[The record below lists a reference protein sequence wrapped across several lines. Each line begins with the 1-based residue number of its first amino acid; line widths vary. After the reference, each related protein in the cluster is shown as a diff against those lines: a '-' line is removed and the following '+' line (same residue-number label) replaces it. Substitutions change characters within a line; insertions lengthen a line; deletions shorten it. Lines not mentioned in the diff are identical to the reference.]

1 MMVRLSPGL
10 AGLVYEIA
18 WDNFSVTGLAASC
31 LGAFGQYWFF
41 NQYCCEI
48 VWNICHRQPITGL
61 SLSNIIQKCN
71 VSNVKLHTSL
81 SSWHYLVTYAGQKRA
96 VDEIRFHHS
105 SSPVAQVF
113 HCIRQA
119 LQSHH
124 KKHSQPPSS
133 ILQKWKSI
141 KWCLWILLG
150 TKFPD

>member
-96 VDEIRFHHS
+96 VDEIRFHHCC
-105 SSPVAQVF
+105 SPVAQDF
-113 HCIRQA
+113 HCIKGPFNRIN
-119 LQSHH
+119 
-124 KKHSQPPSS
+124 KHMPCSVWQNRKGSIIAFGRLSIIKLSS
-133 ILQKWKSI
+133 
-141 KWCLWILLG
+141 
-150 TKFPD
+150 